1 MPAQIAARL
10 IDNAASVVAL
20 LGISLPSFV
29 IGPMLVY
36 IFAVKLGW
44 LAPSGRFDW
53 SDIILPA
60 FTLGAALSAIL
71 TRMVRSSVI
80 EELGED
86 YVRTARAKGLSERTV
101 VYKHVLK
108 NGLIPVVTI
117 LGLQLGVLL
126 AGAIITEKIF
136 GWPGLGLVARR
147 GRHRQT
153 RLSRRAGLRARDQ
166 HDLHHR
172 EPAHGHGLPLA
183 GSADS
188 SRVIRVHSCKSVVNE
203 SSNYHRTWSSSW
215 CSCSWRCLRR
225 GSRRMTSAR
234 PICRCVILPPSAA
247 HWFGTDSTGRDIFS
261 RVVFGARISLQVGI
275 IVVTVSAVIGTLLGA
290 IAGYYG
296 GWVDRIVSGYV
307 FNVFLAFPGL
317 LLAIAMV
324 AFLGAGLN
332 KLILALCIIGWVGY
346 ARLIRGQVLKVREYD
361 FVQAARAL
369 GASDARILLIH
380 ILPNAIQPLIV
391 QASLGMAGAVLSEAS
406 LSFLG
411 LGVPPPAPSWGV
423 MIEEARDLSTL
434 QAAPHALIFPGIAI
448 ALTVLAFNFIGDG
461 LREYLDPRQRAR

>member
-1 MPAQIAARL
+1 MNRLTIIGIAIVIVLVVIALFAPLIAQYDVGAT
-10 IDNAASVVAL
+10 
-20 LGISLPSFV
+20 
-29 IGPMLVY
+29 
-36 IFAVKLGW
+36 
-44 LAPSGRFDW
+44 
-53 SDIILPA
+53 DI
-60 FTLGAALSAIL
+60 
-71 TRMVRSSVI
+71 
-80 EELGED
+80 
-86 YVRTARAKGLSERTV
+86 
-101 VYKHVLK
+101 
-108 NGLIPVVTI
+108 
-117 LGLQLGVLL
+117 
-126 AGAIITEKIF
+126 
-136 GWPGLGLVARR
+136 
-147 GRHRQT
+147 
-153 RLSRRAGLRARDQ
+153 GLR
-166 HDLHHR
+166 
-172 EPAHGHGLPLA
+172 
-183 GSADS
+183 
-188 SRVIRVHSCKSVVNE
+188 
-203 SSNYHRTWSSSW
+203 Y
-215 CSCSWRCLRR
+215 
-225 GSRRMTSAR
+225 
-234 PICRCVILPPSAA
+234 LPPSAA

-261 RVVFGARISLQVGI
+261 RVVFGARISLKVGI
-275 IVVTVSAVIGTLLGA
+275 IVVVVSAFVGTIIGA

-296 GWVDRIVSGYV
+296 GWLDRLISGYV

-332 KLILALCIIGWVGY
+332 KLIFALCIIGWVGY

-369 GASDARILLIH
+369 GASDMRILFRH
-380 ILPNAIQPLIV
+380 ILPNSIQPLIV

>member
-1 MPAQIAARL
+1 MNRL
-10 IDNAASVVAL
+10 TMIGLAIVAL
-20 LGISLPSFV
+20 LVFV
-29 IGPMLVY
+29 A
-36 IFAVKLGW
+36 IFAPW
-44 LAPSGRFDW
+44 LATYDV
-53 SDIILPA
+53 
-60 FTLGAALSAIL
+60 GATDLSM
-71 TRMVRSSVI
+71 R
-80 EELGED
+80 
-86 YVRTARAKGLSERTV
+86 Y
-101 VYKHVLK
+101 
-108 NGLIPVVTI
+108 
-117 LGLQLGVLL
+117 
-126 AGAIITEKIF
+126 
-136 GWPGLGLVARR
+136 
-147 GRHRQT
+147 
-153 RLSRRAGLRARDQ
+153 
-166 HDLHHR
+166 
-172 EPAHGHGLPLA
+172 
-183 GSADS
+183 
-188 SRVIRVHSCKSVVNE
+188 
-203 SSNYHRTWSSSW
+203 
-215 CSCSWRCLRR
+215 
-225 GSRRMTSAR
+225 
-234 PICRCVILPPSAA
+234 LPPSAA

-261 RVVFGARISLQVGI
+261 RILFGARISLKVGI
-275 IVVTVSAVIGTLLGA
+275 VVVVVSALIGTSVGA

-332 KLILALCIIGWVGY
+332 KLILALCFIGWVGY

-369 GASDARILLIH
+369 GAGDARILFIH
-380 ILPNAIQPLIV
+380 ILPNSIQPLIV